1 MANKPIQIS
10 AVAPKEAKPYA
21 MLPIGLYCNK
31 ELQNAKIGDVVEFS
45 VDWRRDKRRLVRKC
59 KVVVQSSTFTF
70 LMKSLY
76 GERMTW
82 AELSERWRAECIVA
96 GLGRDAF
103 SEAEVMMIEVE
114 GIGSEEL

>member
-1 MANKPIQIS
+1 MANKPFQIN
-10 AVAPKEAKPYA
+10 AVAPKDVRPYSL
-21 MLPIGLYCNK
+21 LPFGLYCNRA
-31 ELQNAKIGDVVEFS
+31 LQNARIGDIVEFC

-59 KVVVQSSTFTF
+59 KVAVQSSVFTF

-82 AELSERWRAECIVA
+82 AELSERWRAECIVE

-103 SEAEVMMIEVE
+103 SETEVMLIEVE
-114 GIGSEEL
+114 GIEEEAL

>member
-1 MANKPIQIS
+1 MVNKPFQIN
-10 AVAPKEAKPYA
+10 AIAPKVSKPYA
-21 MLPIGLYCNK
+21 VLPFGLYCNR
-31 ELQNAKIGDVVEFS
+31 ELQNAQIGDVVEFC

-59 KVVVQSSTFTF
+59 KVEVQSSVFTF

-82 AELSERWRAECIVA
+82 VELSKRWRAECIVK

-103 SEAEVMMIEVE
+103 SEKECLLIEVE
-114 GIGSEEL
+114 EIKKEEL